1 MKRLIRNLLSK
12 NIFLNKMFYKV
23 YNLFKKMWLNIF
35 INFKSCKIDGFENGG
50 GYSNILE
57 NYSPKPI
64 SKTYITENK
73 IISEEYDLQ
82 IIIPAYN
89 VEKYIEECIDSILNQ
104 KINYKIL
111 VIIIND
117 GSTDNTGELL
127 RKYSNISNIRIISQK
142 NFGIS
147 EARNQGLKEI
157 YAKYI
162 MFLDSDDILLKDS
175 INNLL
180 DFGLKNN
187 LDIVEGGYYSYIN
200 GNLIGGRTHID
211 SINSNQLFGFPWGK
225 IIRNKIFN
233 NLKFPLKTQY
243 EDSIFSY
250 LIYPQNFKCGT
261 IKEYVYGY
269 RVNPNSI
276 TRTLMKNKRCIETF
290 YITEELLTN
299 GIDFYNIKQT
309 EELFKQYLHQVKLN
323 YKRTI
328 SCPEE
333 VKKAIFFGTKKLLE
347 DRFKNFLK
355 DTKGIDKK
363 LVKSLLENDYG
374 KYSFIC
380 KFSN

>member
-1 MKRLIRNLLSK
+1 MNL
-12 NIFLNKMFYKV
+12 KM
-23 YNLFKKMWLNIF
+23 
-35 INFKSCKIDGFENGG
+35 GG
-50 GYSNILE
+50 GHNNILE
-57 NYSPKPI
+57 NYSPRPLP
-64 SKTYITENK
+64 KTYIAENK
-73 IISEEYDLQ
+73 IVSEEYDLQ

-89 VEKYIEECIDSILNQ
+89 VEKYIEECVDSVLNQ
-104 KINYKIL
+104 KTNYKIL

-117 GSTDNTGELL
+117 GSTDNTGDLL
-127 RKYSNISNIRIISQK
+127 KKYSNISNIRIISQK
-142 NFGIS
+142 NSGIS

-180 DFGLKNN
+180 DFGFKNN
-187 LDIVEGGYYSYIN
+187 LDIVEGGYYSYID
-200 GNLIGGRTHID
+200 GNLIEGRNHIV

-225 IIRNKIFN
+225 IIKNKIFN

-243 EDSIFSY
+243 EDSIFAY
-250 LIYPQNFKCGT
+250 LVYPQNFKCGT

-299 GIDFYNIKQT
+299 GIDFYNIELT
-309 EELFKQYLHQVKLN
+309 EKLFKQYLHQIKLN
-323 YKRTI
+323 YKRTV
-328 SCPEE
+328 SCPEG
-333 VKKAIFFGTKKLLE
+333 VKKAIFFGSKKLLE

-355 DTKGIDKK
+355 NSKGIDKK

-374 KYSFIC
+374 KYCFIC
-380 KFSN
+380 KYSN